1 MDVVEID
8 NDDQLYRRL
17 IIRDHINPDGSV
29 NSAAF
34 KGRNWK
40 PDPHISVD
48 LAKLTTPEKCLAYP
62 GRPGFSVGMLVARV
76 PRSLGFTVRHAPEPD
91 NYAHSL
97 IEGNN
102 ERKKCR
108 LLAEATTVIL
118 RGPDDTG

>member
-17 IIRDHINPDGSV
+17 ITRDHINPDGSV

-102 ERKKCR
+102 DRKKCR